1 MIILTE
7 ADKELELLLSEKE
20 VKFGDKDVVVKKL
33 SMLDTIRIA
42 SNLSSVVAN
51 MMSNSDAVSGAIAKI
66 GFKSEDNSGDESMI
80 RVLGFVEILGL
91 IGDEGVDLLKSVI
104 DKSTTL
110 TPQEIEDIDLIDG
123 IDLIQ
128 AIYEVN
134 KGFFKKCGKKL
145 EEKMAKINKE
155 LAPTEVKKTTKK

>member
-1 MIILTE
+1 MAVNE
-7 ADKELELLLSEKE
+7 ELELLLSEKE
-20 VKFGDKDVVVKKL
+20 VTFGDKKVVVKKL

-42 SNLSSVVAN
+42 SNLSNVVAN
-51 MMSNSDAVSGAIAKI
+51 VMSNSDAVSSAIAKI

-80 RVLGFVEILGL
+80 RIMGFIEMLGL
-91 IGDEGVDLLKSVI
+91 IGDDGVDLLKSII

-110 TPQEIEDIDLIDG
+110 TAQEIEDIDLIDG
-123 IDLIQ
+123 MDLLQ

-145 EEKMAKINKE
+145 EEKLNKLNKE
-155 LAPTEVKKTTKK
+155 SAPTETKKTKK